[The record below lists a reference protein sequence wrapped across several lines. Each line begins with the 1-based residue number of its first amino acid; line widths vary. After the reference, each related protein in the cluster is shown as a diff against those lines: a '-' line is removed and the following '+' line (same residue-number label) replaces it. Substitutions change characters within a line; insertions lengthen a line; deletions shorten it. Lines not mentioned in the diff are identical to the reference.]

1 MGAIHSM
8 TGYASAAREFP
19 FGTLGVELRSVNHRY
34 LDVQFRLPDDLRAI
48 EPVLREMLA
57 EQVGRGKVECRVT
70 FSAAAGTGKT
80 FKLNE
85 ELMLHLEDLELK
97 VRTMLAGAGQL
108 SAAEVLRWP
117 GVLSTEPLPLD
128 ELQAACREL
137 LAAALGDFNAARGRE
152 GDKLKAMLLERAT
165 AMEKRIAEV
174 VPRLPQVIAAF
185 RERLAARLKE
195 ALGSAEDERV
205 RQEIAVFATRIDV
218 DEELS
223 RLTAHLAELKRI
235 LAGGG
240 AAGKKLDFLMQELNR
255 EANTLS
261 SKSVDLIVTQ
271 AALDMKLLI
280 EQMREQIQNI
290 E

>member
-1 MGAIHSM
+1 MIHSM
-8 TGYASAAREFP
+8 TGYATATKEFP

-34 LDVQFRLPDDLRAI
+34 LDVQFRLPDDLRAV
-48 EPVLREMLA
+48 EPALREMLS
-57 EQVGRGKVECRVT
+57 ENVGRGKVECRVS
-70 FSAAAGTGKT
+70 FSAAAGANKS

-85 ELMLHLEDLELK
+85 DLMLQLEELELK

-117 GVLSTEPLPLD
+117 GVLATEPLPLE
-128 ELQAACREL
+128 ELQSACRDL
-137 LAAALGDFNAARGRE
+137 LAAALKEFNAARARE
-152 GDKLKAMLLERAT
+152 GDKLKAVLIERVAG
-165 AMEKRIAEV
+165 MERRIAEIT
-174 VPRLPQVIAAF
+174 PRLPQVIAAF

-195 ALGSAEDERV
+195 ALGGEDDERV
-205 RQEIAVFATRIDV
+205 RQEVAVFATKIDV
-218 DEELS
+218 DEELA
-223 RLTAHLAELKRI
+223 RLTSHMTELKRI

-261 SKSVDLIVTQ
+261 SKSVDLAVTQ